1 MAKIKATERLYA
13 QLKAIGVIRI
23 GLVTILA
30 VAGVWYSFA
39 LAVSGV
45 TRNKNPQVALMLTP
59 SDSTALA
66 ARADQLFFA
75 NPQTP
80 PAQVRT
86 LALAALREQALNP
99 KAQRLLGYY
108 ADIKGQN
115 TKAERYVR
123 TAAKL
128 SRRELGAQL
137 WLIEDEARN
146 GSSQQ
151 TLVHYDIALRTKP
164 EAQTILFPRLL
175 NAIDDREIRT
185 ALKPYIRGNNQW
197 AYSFLM
203 FANAQS
209 KNLPAVV
216 DLIVETGGLPNRK
229 AAQDQQLVLLE
240 RLVREKYFADAR
252 RLFLQMSESKQNRLM
267 STAFD
272 QTDRDNRFG
281 PIGWQFVNDPDAGAG
296 LFGQAGDSKL
306 ALSIYVNSETTRPVA
321 KKLLYL
327 SPGSYRLSVKLA
339 MLDRGDS
346 GFVRW
351 QMRCAS
357 QDNNP
362 PLWTLDSI
370 SKDISAAFAIPASCP
385 AQFLELIASGGKG
398 QNGLQ
403 ATIDNVALLPNA
415 N

>member
-1 MAKIKATERLYA
+1 MAKIKAKERLFA
-13 QLKAIGVIRI
+13 QIKAIGVIRI

-30 VAGVWYSFA
+30 VVGVWYSFA
-39 LAVSGV
+39 FALSGI
-45 TRNKNPQVALMLTP
+45 TRNKNPQLALMFTP
-59 SDSTALA
+59 SDSAALA
-66 ARADQLFFA
+66 SRADQLFFA
-75 NPQTP
+75 NPEKP
-80 PAQVRT
+80 SPQVRT
-86 LALAALREQALNP
+86 LALSALREQALNP

-108 ADIKGQN
+108 ADSRGQSVM
-115 TKAERYVR
+115 AENFVR
-123 TAAKL
+123 SAAKL

-146 GSSQQ
+146 GSPQQ
-151 TLVHYDIALRTKP
+151 TLIHYDIALRTKP

-175 NAIDDREIRT
+175 NAIEDREIRT

-197 AYSFLM
+197 AYSFLR
-203 FANAQS
+203 FANTQS

-216 DLIVETGGLPNRK
+216 DLIVETGGLTNRK
-229 AAQDQQLVLLE
+229 AAQDHQLVLLE

-252 RLFLQMSESKQNRLM
+252 RLFLQMPGAQQSRL
-267 STAFD
+267 TNATFD
-272 QTDRDNRFG
+272 QADRDSRHG
-281 PIGWQFVNDPDAGAG
+281 PVGWQFVNDPDAEAG
-296 LFGQAGDSKL
+296 LFGKSGDSKL
-306 ALSIYVNSETTRPVA
+306 SISIYVNSATTQPVA

-327 SPGSYRLSVKLA
+327 SPGGYSLSVKLA
-339 MLDRGDS
+339 ALDRGDS
-346 GFVRW
+346 GFLRW

-370 SKDISAAFAIPASCP
+370 STATRAVFSVPANCP
-385 AQFLELIASGGKG
+385 VQFLELIGSGGKG

-403 ATIDNVALLPNA
+403 ATIDNVAIMPNA